1 MSNFS
6 DFIGGSGGGSL
17 PVNIVLTTS
26 QTWVPPVDGNIC
38 IHVIG
43 GGGAGLGSNSSATA
57 GGAGGY
63 CKKNSLA
70 VTTSSSFTVV
80 VGAGGV
86 GTNNASTPSNAGAST
101 VSGTGLS
108 ATLTANYGG
117 GAYNG
122 GSGVGGN
129 ALNGDVNNTGGN
141 GNSNYGGGAVG
152 FYGTGNSSTNQY
164 SGQTDASAAGLES
177 LAGYGHLV
185 GGLARKWC
193 RIPNWSHLQTYNP
206 TSQDAGLF
214 CGGGSVYVGGNST
227 SYNWVKGGQGGLGG
241 GGGGVRNQG
250 DSASAYGGD
259 GGNGVVIIQYLPA

>member
-6 DFIGGSGGGSL
+6 DYIGGSGGGSL

-26 QTWVPPVDGNIC
+26 QTWVPPTDGNIC

-43 GGGAGLGSNSSATA
+43 GGGAGLGSNNAA
-57 GGAGGY
+57 PGGGAGGY

-86 GTNNASTPSNAGAST
+86 GTNYASTPSNAGAST

-122 GSGVGGN
+122 GVGTGGN
-129 ALNGDVNNTGGN
+129 SLNGDVNNTGGN
-141 GNSNYGGGAVG
+141 GNSGFGGGAVG
-152 FYGTGNSSTNQY
+152 FYGTGNSATNQY

-177 LAGYGHLV
+177 LAGYGHLI
-185 GGLARKWC
+185 GGLARKKTN
-193 RIPNWSHLQTYNP
+193 ISNWAHYQTYTM

-214 CGGGSVYVGGNST
+214 CGGGSVSIAGNST
-227 SYNWVKGGQGGLGG
+227 QYNWIKGGQGGLGG
-241 GGGGVRNQG
+241 GGGGAQNQG
-250 DSASAYGGD
+250 ASSAAYGGN